1 MNDQLKN
8 FLIGIFILCG
18 ISLTVFTVLF
28 LKPSVGDME
37 QILTVRFS
45 DINRINVGTRVLF
58 AGQPVGEVVSIHQI
72 YDARQQPTDDQG
84 RVYFYQLTLKVDS
97 SVKVYN
103 TDVVSIETS
112 GLLGEKSVS
121 ITPKAP
127 PRGVSPVL
135 ITNQPIYAESSDP
148 FEDAVNSF
156 TNLSHEMQGTF
167 KQVTN
172 WIRENGN
179 DLATAVRSTGAAM
192 GGIDRTMA
200 TINDQK
206 VIDDVQGTLKHFQ
219 GALIDVHTAFS
230 QLDQAETFQN
240 AGVVMQNLKST
251 TNSLE
256 TISNNVAQGKGT
268 VGKLL
273 GNDDLYL
280 RVNAIM
286 TKVNTLMNDINHYG
300 VLFHLNKK
308 WQRTRLQQANE
319 LNALSTPVE
328 FKAYFQHEVDSINMA
343 MSRLSMLIDR
353 ADQSPE
359 RDAILHSELF
369 ERDFADLLRLTEEL
383 NENLRLYNQQL
394 LDAKEVSQ

>member
-8 FLIGIFILCG
+8 FLIGTFILCG
-18 ISLTVFTVLF
+18 ICLTVFTVLF

-37 QILTVRFS
+37 QILHVRFS

-58 AGQPVGEVVSIHQI
+58 AGRPVGEVVAINQL
-72 YDARQQPTDDQG
+72 YDAREQPTDDQG

-97 SVKVYN
+97 SVKIYN
-103 TDVVSIETS
+103 TDAVSIETS

-127 PRGVSPVL
+127 PKGVTPLL
-135 ITNQPIYAESSDP
+135 ITSQPIYADSSDP
-148 FEDAVNSF
+148 FEEAVTSF
-156 TNLSHEMQGTF
+156 SNLSHEMQGTF

-179 DLATAVRSTGAAM
+179 DLAMAVRSTGSAM
-192 GGIDRTMA
+192 DGIDHTMA
-200 TINDQK
+200 AINDQK
-206 VIDDVQGTLKHFQ
+206 VIDDVKGSLTNFQ
-219 GALIDVHTAFS
+219 GAFADIQAALN
-230 QLDQAETFQN
+230 QLDEAGAFQN
-240 AGVVMQNLKST
+240 AAVVMQNLKNT

-256 TISNNVAQGKGT
+256 SITNNVVEGKGT
-268 VGKLL
+268 VGRLL
-273 GNDDLYL
+273 DNDDLYL

-308 WQRTRLQQANE
+308 WQRTRLQQVNE
-319 LNALSTPVE
+319 LNALATPVE
-328 FKAYFQHEVDSINMA
+328 FKAYFQQEVDSINMA
-343 MSRLSMLIDR
+343 MSRISMLIDR
-353 ADQSPE
+353 ADQSPD
-359 RDAILHSELF
+359 RDQILHSELF

-383 NENLRLYNQQL
+383 NENLKLYNQQL
-394 LDAKEVSQ
+394 LDAKEVTQ

>member
-18 ISLTVFTVLF
+18 ICLTVFTVLF

-37 QILTVRFS
+37 QILSVRFS

-58 AGQPVGEVVSIHQI
+58 AGRPVGEVTAINQI

-84 RVYFYQLTLKVDS
+84 RVYFYQLTLKIDS
-97 SVKVYN
+97 GVKVYN
-103 TDVVSIETS
+103 TDDVSIETS

-121 ITPKAP
+121 ITPRAP
-127 PRGVSPVL
+127 PKGVVPLL
-135 ITNQPIYAESSDP
+135 ITHQPIYADSSDP
-148 FEDAVNSF
+148 FEDAVTSF

-172 WIRENGN
+172 WIRENGT
-179 DLATAVRSTGAAM
+179 DLATAVRSTGSAM
-192 GGIDRTMA
+192 DGIDRTM
-200 TINDQK
+200 TSINDQK
-206 VIDDVQGTLKHFQ
+206 VVDDVQGSLKQFQ
-219 GALIDVHTAFS
+219 GALIDVQTAFN
-230 QLDQAETFQN
+230 QLDQAEAFQN
-240 AGVVMQNLKST
+240 AGVVMQNLKNT

-256 TISNNVAQGKGT
+256 TITTNVAQGKGT

-273 GNDDLYL
+273 DNDDLYL

-286 TKVNTLMNDINHYG
+286 TKVNTLMNDVNHYG
-300 VLFHLNKK
+300 ILFHLNKK
-308 WQRTRLQQANE
+308 WQRTRLQQVIE
-319 LNALSTPVE
+319 LNALATPVE
-328 FKAYFQHEVDSINMA
+328 FKAYFQQEVDSINMA
-343 MSRLSMLIDR
+343 MSRISMLIDR

-359 RDAILHSELF
+359 RTEILHSELF

-383 NENLRLYNQQL
+383 NDNLRLYNQQL
-394 LDAKEVSQ
+394 MDSKGASQ